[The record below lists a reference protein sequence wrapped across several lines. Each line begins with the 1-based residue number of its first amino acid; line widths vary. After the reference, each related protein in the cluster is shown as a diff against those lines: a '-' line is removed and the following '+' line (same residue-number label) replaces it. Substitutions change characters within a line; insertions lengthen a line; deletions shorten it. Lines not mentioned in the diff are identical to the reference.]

1 MTVLRGN
8 RGSML
13 ILVSRPPKGTSL
25 CGTTS
30 FDVFC
35 IKIGARVSVVAFL
48 MNPKKKKVAEWL
60 CATHTHT
67 RLTALCPGLPRWAG
81 TRKAKPIWILLKEET
96 VSVTVI
102 SWAICKSAPR
112 SRQITTPAPLRSVF
126 YRPDALPA
134 AQPTVSKH
142 WRRTKG
148 REITHAQKHNPK
160 ADLDKI
166 WRGGRYPRRSHLH
179 KFWWQSVKEF
189 LGGGGQIYPFPIV
202 FSSSHNT
209 LTVPWECVKH
219 RNFSNGLWKA
229 LSTEAN
235 KNIFHCCPFVLSF
248 GPQVAVA
255 IIWFCLLSSVKLLS
269 IIFGCNTSVTHLT
282 INLKYW
288 LQVKRDRY
296 RRFLVIS
303 MLLVT
308 CFGCL
313 SFFIPC

>member
-1 MTVLRGN
+1 MPFLLPNQQCQSTEGEPRGLKSCMRRN
-8 RGSML
+8 
-13 ILVSRPPKGTSL
+13 
-25 CGTTS
+25 TT
-30 FDVFC
+30 
-35 IKIGARVSVVAFL
+35 
-48 MNPKKKKVAEWL
+48 
-60 CATHTHT
+60 
-67 RLTALCPGLPRWAG
+67 PR
-81 TRKAKPIWILLKEET
+81 PIWIKFG
-96 VSVTVI
+96 VVVDIPDVVT
-102 SWAICKSAPR
+102 CTNFGDNR
-112 SRQITTPAPLRSVF
+112 LRS
-126 YRPDALPA
+126 
-134 AQPTVSKH
+134 
-142 WRRTKG
+142 
-148 REITHAQKHNPK
+148 
-160 ADLDKI
+160 
-166 WRGGRYPRRSHLH
+166 
-179 KFWWQSVKEF
+179 FWVA
-189 LGGGGQIYPFPIV
+189 GGQIYPFPIV

-255 IIWFCLLSSVKLLS
+255 IIWFCLLSSVKLSS